1 MLPNQQ
7 LLPASTTRLLAPALT
22 SPESIARLERGI
34 KATLVINPDGQLA
47 VVKH

>member
-1 MLPNQQ
+1 MHAQQQ
-7 LLPASTTRLLAPALT
+7 LSPNTTRLLAPALT

-34 KATLVINPDGQLA
+34 KGTIVINPDGQLV